1 MSESFD
7 DMMRRELGHDF
18 GVAPDIEVELGHLCE
33 RYGLP
38 MEDVMLVREYVMDL
52 LKPLANLRT
61 FADSAEAEGVVLTG
75 FRRDLEALIVRQI
88 TLLSQS

>member
-1 MSESFD
+1 MSEPFD

-18 GVAPDIEVELGHLCE
+18 GVAPDIEVELGNLCE

-38 MEDVMLVREYVMDL
+38 MEDVMFVREYVMDI

-61 FADSAEAEGVVLTG
+61 FADSAEAEDVVLTG

>member
-1 MSESFD
+1 MSESFN

-18 GVAPDIEVELGHLCE
+18 GVSPDIEGKLGNLCE

-38 MEDVMLVREYVMDL
+38 MEDVMFVREYVMDL

>member
-1 MSESFD
+1 
-7 DMMRRELGHDF
+7 
-18 GVAPDIEVELGHLCE
+18 
-33 RYGLP
+33 
-38 MEDVMLVREYVMDL
+38 VMDL

-75 FRRDLEALIVRQI
+75 FRRDLEALIARQI